1 MKKLILLTI
10 FVLSC
15 ATQVLANTPAQTGLI
30 YLNSLRSAAGMT
42 TLSSNANLDTAAL
55 NHSTY
60 NQINN
65 FIGHYESLDFPTGF
79 KGVTPA
85 DRVVAAGY
93 LSTTVSENVSY
104 DSDGDGE
111 SDKDEIDS
119 GTDLLNPPRSGAWK
133 IILPLILN
141 QN

>member
-1 MKKLILLTI
+1 MKRQILLT
-10 FVLSC
+10 FVVLSC
-15 ATQVLANTPAQTGLI
+15 TIQVLANTPAQTGLT

-42 TLSSNANLDTAAL
+42 TLSSNANLGTAAL

-79 KGVTPA
+79 TGVTPA

-93 LSTTVSENVSY
+93 
-104 DSDGDGE
+104 
-111 SDKDEIDS
+111 
-119 GTDLLNPPRSGAWK
+119 
-133 IILPLILN
+133 
-141 QN
+141 